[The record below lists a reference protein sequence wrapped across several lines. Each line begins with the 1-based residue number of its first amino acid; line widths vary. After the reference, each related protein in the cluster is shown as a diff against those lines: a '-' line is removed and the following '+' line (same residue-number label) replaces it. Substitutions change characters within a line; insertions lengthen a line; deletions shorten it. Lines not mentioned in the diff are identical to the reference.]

1 MADADERR
9 RLLRRRL
16 AEFAKEHHPDRGGDA
31 AFYIEGVR
39 RLQAALAQAASA
51 RGQRA
56 GPEVSF
62 VTGRQR
68 RRRTLA
74 RRIRRLRRRLGSH
87 YLFRL
92 FGLFEL
98 GRTSCR

>member
-39 RLQAALAQAASA
+39 RLQAALAEATS
-51 RGQRA
+51 GLGHRA
-56 GPEVSF
+56 GAEVSF
-62 VTGRQR
+62 ATGRQR

-74 RRIRRLRRRLGSH
+74 RRIRRLRRRLASH
-87 YLFRL
+87 NLFRL